1 MLHKHHIIPQHMGGT
16 DDPSN
21 IIELTIEQH
30 ADAHKKL
37 YEQHGKLEDY
47 VAWKGLSGQINREE
61 VIAYKC
67 SMGGHANK
75 DVPKSEQ
82 HKLKISEALTGLPRP
97 QHTELTKS
105 KLSKSAIG
113 NKNSKNHSSEEYKQ
127 KQSDAMKQAWARRK
141 LKQSKKGV

>member
-75 DVPKSEQ
+75 DVPKSED
-82 HKLKISEALTGLPRP
+82 HKAKIAITLTGTTY
-97 QHTELTKS
+97 TEERKNNIA
-105 KLSKSAIG
+105 KSAIG

-141 LKQSKKGV
+141 LKQSTKGV

>member
-1 MLHKHHIIPQHMGGT
+1 MGGT

-75 DVPKSEQ
+75 DVPKSED
-82 HKLKISEALTGLPRP
+82 HKAKIAITLTGTT
-97 QHTELTKS
+97 HTEERKNNIA
-105 KLSKSAIG
+105 KSAIG

-141 LKQSKKGV
+141 LKQSTKGV